1 MVASSPSP
9 TLVSPVRAH
18 DQERPRRRRSELER
32 LLDRTILEPTHP
44 ELGTCWRFTGT
55 TTPYGRIAKAQDSY
69 THRLGWKLLR
79 GPIPDGM
86 ELHHRCGVYACWNLD
101 HLQLVTHAENLGY
114 VRKTECK
121 HGHPLSGPNLRIDP
135 RTGGASL
142 PGVWRGKS
150 ASVPGAPSRSQVALT
165 HTPTRYA
172 AWFASVHRR

>member
-69 THRLGWKLLR
+69 THRLGWNSSAAR
-79 GPIPDGM
+79 
-86 ELHHRCGVYACWNLD
+86 
-101 HLQLVTHAENLGY
+101 
-114 VRKTECK
+114 
-121 HGHPLSGPNLRIDP
+121 
-135 RTGGASL
+135 SL
-142 PGVWRGKS
+142 TAWSCITAAVSTPAGT
-150 ASVPGAPSRSQVALT
+150 LT
-165 HTPTRYA
+165 IC
-172 AWFASVHRR
+172 SS